1 MLMAVITFFLLL
13 LQAALWLPEVLVR
26 IPLPITRGIGEFWPL
41 MRGSAMYGFLGASLV
56 GVLCAFLACRRDA
69 GLGKAHAILAAMAM
83 AGCARLSRIMGD
95 PLPSTALWGV
105 AFVMAIGAGYI
116 FRRAVAYPPSLA
128 NLNAAPDSASGD
140 SEPKVERISR
150 SVWIGV
156 VIVQAFA
163 AIFWGYRLTQNPGEL
178 YSFGTNALIS
188 AQRLLLGQLDWNELI
203 LFHEMTQA
211 ECGYSLPFVLWHA
224 LFQILCGGM
233 SVFAGRLAIMV
244 ASLLSV
250 IFMFRVGRSIG
261 GARFGLLCMII
272 FAALPLTAFQSR
284 VDGIFGFSALLVLIA
299 LDIVLSFIRRPTFV
313 RSILVGFSAPLVCY
327 GLANIKLLF
336 IAGLLTFVVAFFR
349 SRTLRQG
356 SWKLVFSFMVAGLVL
371 LPQLTNL
378 SQVKQQMRGRGEH
391 IFGGVLKQAAL
402 NDPQGRGL
410 WEMAKLQLEIN
421 FAGIS
426 HSILGPWDDQASTL
440 PSILVVPLV
449 VGVGLSIAQAL
460 RPDRFFM
467 LAIAVGAY
475 FAPLI
480 AIPMTWNRLL
490 LLNIAHTPLIAVVW
504 FELYEIFKKASL
516 RRLLIPMHVVAL
528 LISLA
533 SGLVIATSFLHRKSQ
548 LGEVVKLIETQAH
561 GHVVFFT
568 DKIETSLNYLRWNP
582 PLLGRSSDASIPVTG
597 IRENG
602 VVATSRVIEFL
613 EIPALLLS
621 NDPIPPELSSKAS
634 WKTEQAPGNLSA
646 MWHNPMGMERRPVV
660 LAVDLLKFDSSKPL
674 FFGRLSY
681 ASANLFEAEIP
692 HEGIDVHF
700 DLSEPLEKAALMVRK
715 ANSYSAAVKVFLDG
729 SELSVLE
736 ESEVTGDKR
745 TVWFSVAGVPP
756 GRHLIRILPVAQGS
770 QSADEVVIVGV
781 STASEQR

>member
-1 MLMAVITFFLLL
+1 
-13 LQAALWLPEVLVR
+13 
-26 IPLPITRGIGEFWPL
+26 
-41 MRGSAMYGFLGASLV
+41 MYGFLGASLV
-56 GVLCAFLACRRDA
+56 GVLCAFLARRREA

-95 PLPSTALWGV
+95 PLPSTALWGA
-105 AFVMAIGAGYI
+105 AFVIAIGAGYI

-128 NLNAAPDSASGD
+128 NLNAAPDSAYGD
-140 SEPKVERISR
+140 SESKVERTSR
-150 SVWIGV
+150 SVWFGV

-163 AIFWGYRLTQNPGEL
+163 AIFWGYRLTQSPGDI
-178 YSFGTNALIS
+178 YSFGANALIS

-211 ECGYSLPFVLWHA
+211 DCGYSLPFVLWHA

-233 SVFAGRLAIMV
+233 SVFAGRLALV
-244 ASLLSV
+244 AASWLSV

-261 GARFGLLCMII
+261 GSRFGLFCMII

-299 LDIVLSFIRRPTFV
+299 LDIVLSFIRRPNFV
-313 RSILVGFSAPLVCY
+313 NSILLGCTVPLVCY
-327 GLANIKLLF
+327 GLANIKLIF
-336 IAGLLTFVVAFFR
+336 IAGLLTFAVSFFR

-356 SWKLVFSFMVAGLVL
+356 AWRLVFSFMVAGLVL
-371 LPQLTNL
+371 LPQLSNL

-410 WEMAKLQLEIN
+410 WEMAKLQLEVN

-426 HSILGPWDDQASTL
+426 HSILGPWDDQVGTL
-440 PSILVVPLV
+440 PSILVMPLV
-449 VGVGLSIAQAL
+449 VGVGLSIAQAF

-467 LAIAVGAY
+467 LALAGGAY

-490 LLNIAHTPLIAVVW
+490 LLNVAHAPLIALVW
-504 FELYEIFKKASL
+504 FELYEIFKKTSL
-516 RRLLIPMHVVAL
+516 RRLLIPMHGIAL

-533 SGLVIATSFLHRKSQ
+533 SGLVIATSFLHMKSQ
-548 LGEVVKLIETQAH
+548 LGEVVKLLETKAH

-582 PLLGRSSDASIPVTG
+582 PLLGRSSDARIPVAG

-613 EIPALLLS
+613 EIPALVLS
-621 NDPIPPELSSKAS
+621 NDPIPPELSAKGS
-634 WKTEQAPGNLSA
+634 WKTELAPGNLSA
-646 MWHNPMGMERRPVV
+646 MWHKPSGMDRRPIVR
-660 LAVDLLKFDSSKPL
+660 AVDLLKFDSNKPL

-681 ASANLFEAEIP
+681 ASANLLEADIP
-692 HEGIDVHF
+692 PEGIEVYF

-715 ANSYSAAVKVFLDG
+715 GSSYSAAVKVFLDG

-736 ESEVTGDKR
+736 ESEATADKR
-745 TVWFSVAGVPP
+745 TVWFSVAGLQS
-756 GRHLIRILPVAQGS
+756 GRHSIRILPSAGS
-770 QSADEVVIVGV
+770 ESADEVVIVGV
-781 STASEQR
+781 STGSERK

>member
-1 MLMAVITFFLLL
+1 MVMAVVSFCLLL
-13 LQAALWLPEVLVR
+13 LQAALWLPEVFLCV
-26 IPLPITRGIGEFWPL
+26 PFPPIRSIGEAWPL
-41 MRGSAMYGFLGASLV
+41 TKELALYSFLGASLV
-56 GVLCAFLACRRDA
+56 GLSCAFLSRSRDVA
-69 GLGKAHAILAAMAM
+69 VAKAHAILAALAM
-83 AGCARLSRIMGD
+83 AGGARLSRIMGD
-95 PLPSTALWGV
+95 PLPSTALWGI
-105 AFVMAIGAGYI
+105 AFVMAIGAGYM
-116 FRRAVAYPPSLA
+116 FRRAVVYPPSLA
-128 NLNAAPDSASGD
+128 NLNGSSDVGSRNGASNQ
-140 SEPKVERISR
+140 EKLSR
-150 SVWIGV
+150 SIWFGIVL
-156 VIVQAFA
+156 VQAFA
-163 AIFWGYRLTQNPGEL
+163 AVFWGYRLTESPGEL
-178 YSFGTNALIS
+178 NSFGTNAYIS

-211 ECGYSLPFVLWHA
+211 DCGYSLPFVLWHA
-224 LFQILCGGM
+224 FFQILCGGM

-244 ASLLSV
+244 ASWLSV

-261 GARFGLLCMII
+261 GPRFGLISMVV

-313 RSILVGFSAPLVCY
+313 RSILLGFSVPLVCY

-336 IAGLLTFVVAFFR
+336 IAGLLTFIVSFFH

-356 SWKLVFSFMVAGLVL
+356 AWRLIFSVMVAGLFL

-391 IFGGVLKQAAL
+391 LFGGVLKQTAL

-410 WEMAKLQLEIN
+410 WEMATLQLEIN

-426 HSILGPWDDQASTL
+426 KSILGPWKDEASTL
-440 PSILVVPLV
+440 PSILVIPLV

-467 LAIAVGAY
+467 LALAVGAY

-490 LLNIAHTPLIAVVW
+490 LLNIAHAPLIAMVW
-504 FELYEIFKKASL
+504 FELYEIFTKAPL
-516 RRLLIPMHVVAL
+516 RRLLIPMHGVAL

-533 SGLVIATSFLHRKSQ
+533 SGPYLASSFLHGRSD
-548 LGEVVKLIETQAH
+548 LGELIKLLESQAQ

-568 DKIETSLNYLRWNP
+568 DRIETSLNYLRWNA
-582 PLLGRSSDASIPVTG
+582 PLLGRSSDARIPVAG
-597 IRENG
+597 IRERG
-602 VVATSRVIEFL
+602 VVATSRVVDYL
-613 EIPALLLS
+613 DIPALLVSNERAPEQLS
-621 NDPIPPELSSKAS
+621 ARDQ
-634 WKTEQAPGNLSA
+634 WKTEPLPGNLFA
-646 MWHNPMGMERRPVV
+646 MWHTSTQTERRPVV

-681 ASANLFEAEIP
+681 GSTNLFEAEIP

-700 DLSEPLEKAALMVRK
+700 DLNEPLEKAALMVRK
-715 ANSYSAAVKVFLDG
+715 GNSYSAAVKVFLDG
-729 SELSVLE
+729 TELSVFE
-736 ESEVTGDKR
+736 ESEATGDKR
-745 TVWFSVAGVPP
+745 TVWFSVAGVQP
-756 GRHLIRILPVAQGS
+756 GRHSIRILPIAEGS
-770 QSADEVVIVGV
+770 ESADEVVIVGV
-781 STASEQR
+781 PTASDRK